1 MEPRFS
7 SYVITSIHET
17 ERIPFVVQ
25 IKSALPNVKQVE
37 AIYPSSTRVPYLKK
51 LQFKS
56 KERGGR
62 ALTAGEI
69 GLILTSRMIW
79 RDILQR
85 AQDDQEHFLILESDS
100 KINDIELLTS
110 KFQALTR
117 GYDFFLWGSWQGHL
131 RILRSKRKRVDKK
144 YTYGEAFMRS
154 IAGTYGYSLNRK
166 AAATLLELT
175 GKIAYPVDE
184 FKRYVAPGTLHFGG
198 IVPEVISIHKALP
211 TTIGRPAN
219 AAVERLIMFVFDIR
233 NYILSMLR

>member
-1 MEPRFS
+1 MEPSFS

-17 ERIPFVVQ
+17 ERIPFVEQ
-25 IKSALPNVKQVE
+25 IKSALPNVKQIE
-37 AIYPSSTRVPYLKK
+37 AIYPSSTRVPFLKK
-51 LQFKS
+51 LQLKS

-79 RDILQR
+79 RDILQK
-85 AQDDQEHFLILESDS
+85 AQNDQDHFLILESDS
-100 KINDIELLTS
+100 NINNIEILVS

-117 GYDFFLWGSWQGHL
+117 DYDLFLWGSWQGHL
-131 RILRSKRKRVDKK
+131 RLLRSKRKRLDEK

-154 IAGTYGYSLNRK
+154 ISGTYGYSLNRK
-166 AAATLLELT
+166 AAATLLQLT

-198 IVPEVISIHKALP
+198 IVPEVISIHKNLL
-211 TTIGRPAN
+211 TTIGRPSN
-219 AAVERLIMFVFDIR
+219 AAIERLIMFVFDIR
-233 NYILSMLR
+233 NYCLSMLR